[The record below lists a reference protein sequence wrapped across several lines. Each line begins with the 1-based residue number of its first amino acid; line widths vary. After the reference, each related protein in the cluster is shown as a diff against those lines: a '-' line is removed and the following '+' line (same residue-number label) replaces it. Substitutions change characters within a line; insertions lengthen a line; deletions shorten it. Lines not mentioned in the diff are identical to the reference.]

1 MPPHSPNQSHI
12 QDYILDFLDH
22 FASMAFAND
31 LVSLGSDLQRLARK
45 YSRDAGDATPCDEAT
60 AASC

>member
-1 MPPHSPNQSHI
+1 MPPRTPQQSHI
-12 QDYILDFLDH
+12 EDYILDFLDQ

-31 LVSLGSDLQRLARK
+31 LASLGSDLQRLARK
-45 YSRDAGDATPCDEAT
+45 HSRDASDTTSCDERT